1 MRQSPNTKHRFSSS
15 ERTKILIAILFLGVL
30 LVVLG
35 VLLGIVVKQSGFNF
49 ALPATHTPSTPTLA
63 QMSAA
68 PTVLIPTSD
77 CGLPALEIGSTTFQI
92 QPIQP
97 SPDGALIIPADGSPI
112 AYWVNGTNINYVFG
126 LNASQENLALIS
138 NLPPGS
144 TAKATW
150 SNCNSTSYT
159 LFALEQNPVGIST
172 LLDQSTEAITIFLPS
187 DTLTANNI
195 IRGELTEEQITGIN
209 TPSGA
214 DIQAEISLLE
224 TTASPDGTSVRIG
237 VSIQNYGQS
246 PFTLL
251 AGDVSLKSTDD
262 AGLVMVASEPSLPKE
277 IAAGVTET
285 LYFTF
290 QQPTSPTALF
300 RILGVEYEVGGY

>member
-1 MRQSPNTKHRFSSS
+1 MRQSPNTKHSFSPS
-15 ERTKILIAILFLGVL
+15 EKSKILIAILFLGVM
-30 LVVLG
+30 LVVFG
-35 VLLGIVVKQSGFNF
+35 ILLGIVIKQSGFNIS
-49 ALPATHTPSTPTLA
+49 LPAKHTPSTPTLA
-63 QMSAA
+63 QMAAA
-68 PTVLIPTSD
+68 PTMLIPTPD
-77 CGLPALEIGSTTFQI
+77 CGIPALEIGSTTFQI

-97 SPDGALIIPADGSPI
+97 LPDGALIIPADGSPI

-214 DIQAEISLLE
+214 NIQAEISLLE

-262 AGLVMVASEPSLPKE
+262 ARLVMVASEPSLPKE